1 MSFPGAEVVANK
13 DVFFHNARWVEQYI
27 ENGILTAMSK
37 RLADLAMCVE
47 DKSLYQTIE
56 AEDIENA
63 YRLMK
68 PQKAEKKPVYR
79 RIGFVA

>member
-1 MSFPGAEVVANK
+1 
-13 DVFFHNARWVEQYI
+13 
-27 ENGILTAMSK
+27 MSK